1 MGFVSLKHWGPLFY
15 LMSKEQHNFAQEYE
29 ERSLEDQS
37 IPIED
42 LIELIK
48 HTPLT
53 EETRKKIK
61 ALLEG
66 QKDQKIG

>member
-1 MGFVSLKHWGPLFY
+1 
-15 LMSKEQHNFAQEYE
+15 MSKEQHNFAQEYE